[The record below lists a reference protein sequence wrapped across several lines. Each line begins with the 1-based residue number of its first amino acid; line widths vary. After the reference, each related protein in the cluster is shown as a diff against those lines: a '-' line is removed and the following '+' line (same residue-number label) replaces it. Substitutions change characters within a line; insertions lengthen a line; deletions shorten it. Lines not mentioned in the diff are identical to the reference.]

1 MAERPFSRP
10 VREIPNFAMQAPWS
24 APLSEEN
31 ETGLAMSGLLASG
44 SEQERA
50 ISAVLGDFPLR
61 YQQSL
66 GRVRA

>member
-1 MAERPFSRP
+1 
-10 VREIPNFAMQAPWS
+10 MQAPWS